1 MTNADR
7 LPSEAEHLIFNG
19 SVSNRKSIVL
29 ALVFRPG
36 IDEEGLH
43 IVPRGFGIIV
53 HAPTR
58 RSVAAANRE

>member
-1 MTNADR
+1 MTNTDR

-19 SVSNRKSIVL
+19 SVSHRKSIVL

-43 IVPRGFGIIV
+43 IDPRGEEEGKCG
-53 HAPTR
+53 
-58 RSVAAANRE
+58 SCLDECNL

>member
-36 IDEEGLH
+36 IDEE
-43 IVPRGFGIIV
+43 VS
-53 HAPTR
+53 T
-58 RSVAAANRE
+58 